1 MLERQYRRQKTH
13 KHTDQKDTPLPTTSL
28 LIPTDHSPPEEKESW
43 LISYIDMLTLLVTLF
58 VLLLVYQNSATE
70 ENTNKEQPTATVVH
84 NTTTEQSTV
93 WQQRLKSI
101 QKNKDNITIEENEQE
116 LSVTLNNQLIFE
128 PGEAVIKAHA
138 HNTLNEI
145 ATLLKQHS
153 HATSIA
159 GHTDNTPIQSALYP
173 SNWELSTGR
182 ATNIT
187 RYLIEQGVPAA
198 QLRAIGYADTRPK
211 ASNETE
217 EGKANNRRVTITLHL
232 NHKSQ

>member
-1 MLERQYRRQKTH
+1 MLEYRYRTQKIY
-13 KHTDQKDTPLPTTSL
+13 KHVDRKETPRSTTNL
-28 LIPTDHSPPEEKESW
+28 LIPTDYSPPEEKESW

-58 VLLLVYQNSATE
+58 VLLLAYQNNATE
-70 ENTNKEQPTATVVH
+70 ENTNKEQAVTTVVH
-84 NTTTEQSTV
+84 NTTAEQSTA
-93 WQQRLKSI
+93 WQQRLKST
-101 QKNKDNITIEENEQE
+101 QKNKDNITIEENEKE
-116 LSVTLNNQLIFE
+116 LSVTLNNQLIFA

-145 ATLLKQHS
+145 ANLLKQHS
-153 HATSIA
+153 HAISIA

-187 RYLIEQGVPAA
+187 RYLIEQGVSAA
-198 QLRAIGYADTRPK
+198 QLRVIGYADTRPK

-217 EGKANNRRVTITLHL
+217 EGKASNRRVTITLHL
-232 NHKSQ
+232 RNEI